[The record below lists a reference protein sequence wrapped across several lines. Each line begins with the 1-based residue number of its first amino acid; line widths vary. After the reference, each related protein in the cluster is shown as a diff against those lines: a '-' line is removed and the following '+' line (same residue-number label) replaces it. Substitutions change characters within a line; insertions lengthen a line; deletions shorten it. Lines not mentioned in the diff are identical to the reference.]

1 MITKVIMPEMGE
13 GVTEGTIV
21 QWLVQEG
28 DFVKQYAPLMEVETD
43 KVTTEI
49 TTEEAGTVL
58 QLLAA
63 EGDVVEVGAVLAYIG
78 EPGDALPENGDG
90 TAVQTDPPSAAEP
103 PAQPPLP
110 MAASA
115 PVAETAPPSP
125 QTLTPSPP
133 TPPQRYTGRI
143 SPVVGRIAAEYD
155 VDLNL
160 VTGTGMNGRITK
172 KDLLAYIELRDK
184 APTAPTTPPPSQPEP
199 TPQPEAPPAPPMPVT
214 VSPKQPQ
221 VARPVTL
228 SPTPGEIV
236 PLSNMRRRIA
246 EHMVQ
251 SKHTSPHVTTVF
263 EVDFTAVAAH
273 RAAHK
278 SQFARDGANLTFTAY
293 IVAATAEAL
302 KQHPMANSSWAE
314 NGIEL
319 KREINI
325 GMAAATEEGLI
336 VPVIKNADS
345 LNLLG
350 LARVIND
357 LTQRAR
363 SKQLSLDD
371 IQGGTFTIT
380 NHGTSGSL
388 FATPIINQPQ
398 CGILGIGKIEK
409 RVKVIDDAIAIRPLA
424 FVSFTFDHRILDG
437 ATADYFV
444 AAFKKI
450 IESWR

>member
-13 GVTEGTIV
+13 GVTEGTVV
-21 QWLVQEG
+21 QWLVKEG

-58 QLLAA
+58 KMLAN

-78 EPGDALPENGDG
+78 EPGDVLPENGEG
-90 TAVQTDPPSAAEP
+90 PAAQPAPAAETAVEP
-103 PAQPPLP
+103 AAQPPLP
-110 MAASA
+110 MAPSA
-115 PVAETAPPSP
+115 PVVETAAAPPPAAPPP
-125 QTLTPSPP
+125 Q
-133 TPPQRYTGRI
+133 PQRYTGRI
-143 SPVVGRIAAEYD
+143 SPVVGRIAAEYN

-172 KDLLAYIELRDK
+172 KDLLAYIEQRDK
-184 APTAPTTPPPSQPEP
+184 AAAQPAVPAAPPPEPEPAAAPRPTAKPTMPAAAPTPPLPQPTAP
-199 TPQPEAPPAPPMPVT
+199 AA
-214 VSPKQPQ
+214 
-221 VARPVTL
+221 AA
-228 SPTPGEIV
+228 GEIV
-236 PLSNMRRRIA
+236 PLTNMRRRIA

-273 RAAHK
+273 RTAHK
-278 SQFARDGANLTFTAY
+278 AQFARDGANLTFTAY
-293 IVAATAEAL
+293 IVAAVAAAL
-302 KQHPMANSSWAE
+302 KQHPMANSSWVE
-314 NGIEL
+314 TGIEL

-325 GMAAATEEGLI
+325 GMAAATNEGLI
-336 VPVIKNADS
+336 VPIIKNADS

-444 AAFKKI
+444 ATFKEI

>member
-1 MITKVIMPEMGE
+1 MLTKIIMPEMGE

-28 DFVKQYAPLMEVETD
+28 DFVKQYAPLLEVETD

-90 TAVQTDPPSAAEP
+90 TAVQPETPSAAEP

-110 MAASA
+110 MAAST

-133 TPPQRYTGRI
+133 PPPQRYTGRI

-172 KDLLAYIELRDK
+172 KDLLAYIEQRDK
-184 APTAPTTPPPSQPEP
+184 APAPSTQPAAPPPEPEP
-199 TPQPEAPPAPPMPVT
+199 TPEAVFSPAPPPRRA
-214 VSPKQPQ
+214 P
-221 VARPVTL
+221 A
-228 SPTPGEIV
+228 PTAAAGEVV
-236 PLSNMRRRIA
+236 PLTNMRRRIA

-302 KQHPMANSSWAE
+302 KQHPMANSSWVE

-363 SKQLSLDD
+363 RKQLSLDD

-437 ATADYFV
+437 ASADYFV
-444 AAFKKI
+444 AAFKEI